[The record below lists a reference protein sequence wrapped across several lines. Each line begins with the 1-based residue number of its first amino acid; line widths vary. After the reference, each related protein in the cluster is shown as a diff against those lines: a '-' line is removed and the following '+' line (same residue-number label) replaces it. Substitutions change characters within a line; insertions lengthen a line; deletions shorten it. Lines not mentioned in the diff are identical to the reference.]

1 MEVRTYRKEDVP
13 QIWKIFQKVVSTGD
27 TYVFPTDS
35 SYEVFEEN
43 WLKYNPVVASEG
55 DKILGTYII
64 KKNQIGLGSH
74 IGNGS
79 YMVDP
84 GCHGRGVGKKLG
96 IHSLKYAWDKGFK
109 GLQFNLVVST
119 NEPAIKLWE
128 KIGFKIIGTT
138 PGAFMHKS
146 LGYVDA
152 HIMFRDLS
160 DMG

>member
-1 MEVRTYRKEDVP
+1 MEIRTYRKEDVP
-13 QIWKIFQKVVSTGD
+13 QIWEIFQKVVSTGD

-35 SYEVFEEN
+35 SYSVFEEN
-43 WLKYNPVVASEG
+43 WLKYDPVVACEG
-55 DKILGTYII
+55 DEILGTYII
-64 KKNQIGLGSH
+64 KKNQMGLGSH

-79 YMVDP
+79 YMVAPD
-84 GCHGRGVGKKLG
+84 CHGKGVGKKLG
-96 IHSLKYAWDKGFK
+96 LHSLKFARDQGFK

-119 NEPAIKLWE
+119 NEAAIRLWE

-146 LGYVDA
+146 YGYVDA